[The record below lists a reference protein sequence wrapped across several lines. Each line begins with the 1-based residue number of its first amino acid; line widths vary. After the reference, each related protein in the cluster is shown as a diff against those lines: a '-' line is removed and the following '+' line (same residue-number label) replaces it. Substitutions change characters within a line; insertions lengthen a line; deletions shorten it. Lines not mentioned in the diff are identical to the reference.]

1 VASEKGETQ
10 ITYGEFSK
18 VHLKI
23 GKVIHA
29 ECIPGMNKVFKVIV
43 DIGYERRD
51 LAVGAAPY
59 FSPDQFVGRMVVV
72 CTNLVP
78 RRIGSLT
85 SNGMLLAAEGADGRP
100 AFLTI
105 VGYAPVGSVVR

>member
-1 VASEKGETQ
+1 MASEKEETQ
-10 ITYGEFSK
+10 ITYDEFSK

-29 ECIPGMNKVFKVIV
+29 ERIPGMNKVFKVIV

-105 VGYAPVGSVVR
+105 VDYAPVGSVVR

>member
-1 VASEKGETQ
+1 MASEKGETQ

-29 ECIPGMNKVFKVIV
+29 ERIPGMNKVFKVIV

-105 VGYAPVGSVVR
+105 VDYAPVGSVVR

>member
-1 VASEKGETQ
+1 VASEKEETQ

>member
-1 VASEKGETQ
+1 VTSEKEDTH
-10 ITYGEFSK
+10 ITYNEFSK

-29 ECIPGMNKVFKVIV
+29 ERIPGMNKVFKVTV
-43 DIGYERRD
+43 DIGDEQRD

-59 FSPDQFVGRMVVV
+59 FSPEEFVGRIVVV
-72 CTNLVP
+72 CTNLEP
-78 RRIGSLT
+78 RRIGNLT
-85 SNGMLLAAEGADGRP
+85 SNGMLLAAEGPGGRP

-105 VGYAPVGSVVR
+105 ADDAPLGSAVR

>member
-1 VASEKGETQ
+1 MASEKGETQ

-105 VGYAPVGSVVR
+105 VDYAPVGSVVR

>member
-1 VASEKGETQ
+1 MASEKGETQ
-10 ITYGEFSK
+10 ITYDEFSK

-105 VGYAPVGSVVR
+105 VEYAPVGSVVR

>member
-1 VASEKGETQ
+1 MASEKGETQ

>member
-1 VASEKGETQ
+1 MASEKGETQ
-10 ITYGEFSK
+10 ITYGEFTK

-105 VGYAPVGSVVR
+105 VDYAPVGSVVR

>member
-1 VASEKGETQ
+1 VTKQETH
-10 ITYGEFSK
+10 ITYDEFLK

-29 ECIPGMNKVFKVIV
+29 ERIQGMKKVFKAIV
-43 DIGYERRD
+43 DIGDERRD

-59 FSPDQFVGRMVVV
+59 FLPEQFIGRTVVI
-72 CTNLVP
+72 CTNLEP
-78 RRIGSLT
+78 RRIGNLT
-85 SNGMLLAAEGADGRP
+85 SNGMLLAAEGPDGHP

-105 VGYAPVGSVVR
+105 DDDVPLGSVVR

>member
-1 VASEKGETQ
+1 VTSEKGETQ

-85 SNGMLLAAEGADGRP
+85 SNGMLLAAEGADRRP

-105 VGYAPVGSVVR
+105 VDYAPVGSVVR

>member
-1 VASEKGETQ
+1 MTSEEETQ
-10 ITYGEFSK
+10 ITYDEFSK
-18 VHLKI
+18 VRLKI

-29 ECIPGMNKVFKVIV
+29 EHIPGMNKVFKVIV
-43 DIGYERRD
+43 DIGYEHRE

-59 FSPDQFVGRMVVV
+59 FSPNQFVGRVVV
-72 CTNLVP
+72 ICTNLMP
-78 RRIGSLT
+78 RRIGSIT

-105 VGYAPVGSVVR
+105 VDSAPLGSVVR

>member
-1 VASEKGETQ
+1 VTAEEETQ
-10 ITYGEFSK
+10 ITYDEFLK
-18 VHLKI
+18 MHLKI

-29 ECIPGMNKVFKVIV
+29 DHIPGMNKVFKVIV
-43 DIGYERRD
+43 DIGYEHRE

-59 FSPDQFVGRMVVV
+59 FSPDQFVGRIVVI
-72 CTNLVP
+72 CTNLIP
-78 RRIGSLT
+78 RRIGSIT

-105 VGYAPVGSVVR
+105 VDYAPLGSVVR